1 MCRVTGQSRQQ
12 RDRLEIGHVLRP
24 AAQRIETAVPHCRR
38 IREEDEI
45 EFGALGGLGE
55 LNVVLKVGAGVDLG
69 VRVQPGRDVVAG
81 RMKERAECELSLA
94 SISHAGLR
102 VPVHVVNAAARSC

>member
-1 MCRVTGQSRQQ
+1 
-12 RDRLEIGHVLRP
+12 
-24 AAQRIETAVPHCRR
+24 
-38 IREEDEI
+38 
-45 EFGALGGLGE
+45 
-55 LNVVLKVGAGVDLG
+55 
-69 VRVQPGRDVVAG
+69 VAG